1 MANAWQAITCPTSTN
16 LQFTGTGADTQCNNA
31 GTIAVNTLPSAD
43 DYNLG
48 TTARVTVFTTDF
60 AICGA
65 FCFEVVSTGTTSTTT
80 TTTTTT
86 TSSPTTTTT
95 TTTSSPTTTTTTTT
109 TSSPTTT
116 TTTTSAPGIV
126 RNLKIGG
133 TTVNQ
138 VNVVFDGTSNN
149 NINEVRIVFNGASPV
164 TVFKN

>member
-1 MANAWQAITCPTSTN
+1 MANAWQAISCPSSTN
-16 LQFTGTGADTQCNNA
+16 LQFTGTGADSQCTNA
-31 GTIAVNTLPSAD
+31 GSIALNTLPSAD
-43 DYNLG
+43 SYSLG
-48 TTARVTVFTTDF
+48 TTAKVTVFTTNF
-60 AICGA
+60 ANCGD

-95 TTTSSPTTTTTTTT
+95 TTSPPST
-109 TSSPTTT
+109 
-116 TTTTSAPGIV
+116 V

-133 TTVNQ
+133 TTINQ
-138 VNVVFDGTSNN
+138 VNVVLDGTSNN